1 MRRWPDATP
10 ASPAGPPPRPATAEQ
25 GRWCTVSGHSKWATI
40 KHKKGKTDAARGKL
54 FSKLSRAI
62 TVAAREGGGDPN
74 MNMALANAI
83 EKAKAES
90 MPKDNIERAIQ
101 RGTGGAE
108 GVNYESIV
116 YEGYGPA
123 GVAIIVEVLTD
134 NKNRSAA
141 EVRNIFSKHGGQLA
155 QPGAVAWGFE
165 RRGSIYVD
173 ATKYEEDDVMAAA
186 IDAGAEDVVQD
197 GEQFQVLTEP
207 SDFAAV
213 RDAVAA
219 AGIEI
224 DNADLTM
231 IPKNTVKL
239 EENDARKTMKIM
251 DALEDSDDVQEV
263 FANFDIPEE
272 VLEALAG

>member
-1 MRRWPDATP
+1 M
-10 ASPAGPPPRPATAEQ
+10 
-25 GRWCTVSGHSKWATI
+25 SGHSKWATI
-40 KHKKGKTDAARGKL
+40 KHKKGKTDAKRGKL

-62 TVAAREGGGDPN
+62 TVAAREGGIDPN
-74 MNMALANAI
+74 MNISLANAI

-101 RGTGGAE
+101 RGGGGADGE
-108 GVNYESIV
+108 TYEHIL

-155 QPGAVAWGFE
+155 QPGAVAWVFE
-165 RRGSIYVD
+165 RRGSIMVD
-173 ATKYEEDDVMAAA
+173 GSKFAEDDVMTAA
-186 IDAGAEDVVQD
+186 IEAGAEDVVQD
-197 GEQFQVLTEP
+197 GDQFEVLTQP
-207 SDFAAV
+207 ADFTAV
-213 RDAVAA
+213 RDAIVA
-219 AGIEI
+219 AGIEFEQ
-224 DNADLTM
+224 AELTM

-239 EENDARKTMKIM
+239 EENDARKTMKIV

-263 FANFDIPEE
+263 FANFDISDD
-272 VLEALAG
+272 VLESLAE

>member
-1 MRRWPDATP
+1 
-10 ASPAGPPPRPATAEQ
+10 
-25 GRWCTVSGHSKWATI
+25 VSGHSKWATI

-62 TVAAREGGGDPN
+62 TVAAREGGPDPN
-74 MNMALANAI
+74 MNMSLANAI
-83 EKAKAES
+83 EKAKGES

-101 RGTGGAE
+101 RGAGGAE
-108 GVNYESIV
+108 GVNYENIV

-165 RRGSIYVD
+165 RRGSILVD
-173 ATKYEEDDVMAAA
+173 ASRYGEDDVMAAA

-207 SDFAAV
+207 SDLAAV
-213 RDAVAA
+213 RDAIGA

-224 DNADLTM
+224 ENAELTM

-251 DALEDSDDVQEV
+251 DALEESDDVQEV
-263 FANFDIPEE
+263 YANFDIPED

>member
-1 MRRWPDATP
+1 M
-10 ASPAGPPPRPATAEQ
+10 
-25 GRWCTVSGHSKWATI
+25 SGHSKWATI
-40 KHKKGKTDAARGKL
+40 KHKKGKTDAKRGKL

-62 TVAAREGGGDPN
+62 TVAAREGGTDPN
-74 MNMALANAI
+74 MNISLANAI

-101 RGTGGAE
+101 RGGGGADGE
-108 GVNYESIV
+108 TYEHIL

-155 QPGAVAWGFE
+155 QPGAVAWVFE
-165 RRGSIYVD
+165 RRGSIMVD
-173 ATKYEEDDVMAAA
+173 GSKFAEDDVMTAA
-186 IDAGAEDVVQD
+186 IEAGAEDVVQD
-197 GEQFQVLTEP
+197 GDQFEVLTQP
-207 SDFAAV
+207 ADFTAV
-213 RDAVAA
+213 RDAIVA
-219 AGIEI
+219 AGIEFEQ
-224 DNADLTM
+224 AELTM

-239 EENDARKTMKIM
+239 EENDARKTMKIV

-263 FANFDIPEE
+263 FANFDISDD
-272 VLEALAG
+272 VLESLAE

>member
-1 MRRWPDATP
+1 M
-10 ASPAGPPPRPATAEQ
+10 
-25 GRWCTVSGHSKWATI
+25 SGHSKWATI
-40 KHKKGKTDAARGKL
+40 KHKKGKTDAKRGKL

-62 TVAAREGGGDPN
+62 TVAAREGGTDPT
-74 MNMALANAI
+74 MNISLANAI

-101 RGTGGAE
+101 RGGGGAE
-108 GVNYESIV
+108 GEQYESIV

-165 RRGSIYVD
+165 RRGSIVVD
-173 ATKYEEDDVMAAA
+173 GTKYEEDDVMAAA

-197 GEQFQVLTEP
+197 GDEFEVLTEP
-207 SDFAAV
+207 ADFAAV
-213 RDAVAA
+213 RDALTT
-219 AGIEI
+219 AGIAFET
-224 DNADLTM
+224 AELTM

-263 FANFDIPEE
+263 YANFDIPED

>member
-1 MRRWPDATP
+1 M
-10 ASPAGPPPRPATAEQ
+10 
-25 GRWCTVSGHSKWATI
+25 SGHSKWATI
-40 KHKKGKTDAARGKL
+40 KHKKGKTDARRGKL

-62 TVAAREGGGDPN
+62 TVAAREGGTDPA
-74 MNMALANAI
+74 MNVSLANAI

-101 RGTGGAE
+101 RGGGGAE
-108 GVNYESIV
+108 GEQYESIV

-155 QPGAVAWGFE
+155 QPGAVAWVFE
-165 RRGSIYVD
+165 RRGSIVVD
-173 ATKYEEDDVMAAA
+173 GGKYEEDDVMAAA

-197 GEQFQVLTEP
+197 GGEFQVLTEP
-207 SDFAAV
+207 ADFAAV
-213 RDAVAA
+213 RDAIAA
-219 AGIEI
+219 AGIEFE
-224 DNADLTM
+224 AAELTM

-239 EENDARKTMKIM
+239 EENDARKTMKIV

-263 FANFDIPEE
+263 YANFDIPED